1 MKIKIFDKPRKQS
14 YEEFESMLNDFMS
27 NVEVISTTVN
37 SNVAVAG
44 SGSDATYDYQYVVTI
59 FYKEGNKN
67 EKCNS
72 N

>member
-1 MKIKIFDKPRKQS
+1 MKIKIFDKSVRQS

-27 NVEVISTTVN
+27 NVEVISTAVN
-37 SNVAVAG
+37 SNVAV
-44 SGSDATYDYQYVVTI
+44 SESEMNTTFESEYVVTI